1 MTESLFADIIV
12 DISHERLDRTFQ
24 YRIPEALRTE
34 VRQGSV
40 VRIPF
45 GKGGRITKGYVMKLT
60 GTPEI
65 EPSRIK
71 DICEVVS
78 GDAGTS
84 GEDRLVALA
93 AWMRERYGSTM
104 VQALRT
110 VIPVKQKIKPRQKKS
125 LRLLL
130 DEEQTQEK
138 IAFYRQKNQRAR
150 LRLLEALEVEQEL
163 PYELATGRLNI
174 SAATV
179 KAMEEQGVLACET
192 VAVYRNPVH
201 QSGASN
207 IRIPLNEEQSRIVED
222 IRRNWDN
229 PQQTVSLIHGIT
241 GSGKTEIYMELIDTV
256 IARGQQAIVLIP
268 EIALTYQTVMR
279 FYRRFGE
286 RISIIHSRLSAGER
300 YDQFQRARAGDIDVM
315 IGPRSALFTPFPDL
329 GIIIIDEEHEP
340 TYQSEQTPR
349 YHARETA
356 IKRAELE
363 HAKVILGSATPSL
376 EAYSRALD
384 GEYALYT
391 LKKRAKNSSLPET
404 VVADMRRELAEGN
417 RSILGRTLKKELEQC
432 LARGQQAMLFL
443 NRRGY
448 SGFLSCRACGHVLMC
463 PHCDVSLSLHNNGRM
478 VCHYCGYTERR
489 PARCPKCGSEFLS
502 GFGIGTQQAQ
512 EMVARE
518 FPQARI
524 LRMDMDTT
532 REKDGHEKIL
542 SAFANREADILIGTQ
557 MIVKGHDFPDVT
569 LVGILAADLSLF
581 ADDYR
586 ASERTF
592 QLITQAAGRA
602 GRGKELGKVV
612 IQTYDPEHYCIR
624 TAAAQDYESFYE
636 EEISYRMVAGYPPAR
651 KMLSIHG
658 TCRDEQHLGVAM
670 EYLRRLA
677 ERIYKN
683 SEGNIIGPAPESIA
697 KIQEVY
703 RRVLY
708 IKAGTMEELT
718 AIKDRLEQYIEAN
731 DGYRSVGIQFDMNE

>member
-24 YRIPEALRTE
+24 YRIPEGLRGA

-45 GKGGRITKGYVMKLT
+45 GKGDRITKGYVMKIT
-60 GTPEI
+60 GKPEVALSKMKEI
-65 EPSRIK
+65 R
-71 DICEVVS
+71 EVVS
-78 GDAGTS
+78 DGAS
-84 GEDRLVALA
+84 GEDHLVALA

-104 VQALRT
+104 AQALRT
-110 VIPVKQKIKPRQKKS
+110 VIPVKQKIKPRQKRS

-130 DEEQTQEK
+130 DEEQAREK
-138 IAFYRQKNQRAR
+138 LAFYRQKNQRAR
-150 LRLLEALEVEQEL
+150 LRLLEALLEEREL

-179 KAMEEQGVLACET
+179 KAMQEQGVIACDT
-192 VAVYRNPVH
+192 ATAYRNPVH
-201 QSGASN
+201 TGGASN
-207 IRIPLNEEQSRIVED
+207 IRIPLNEEQARIVED
-222 IRRNWDN
+222 IRRNWEE
-229 PQQTVSLIHGIT
+229 PGHLVSLIHGIT
-241 GSGKTEIYMELIDTV
+241 GSGKTEIYMELIDTA
-256 IARGQQAIVLIP
+256 IARGEQAIVLIP

-279 FYRRFGE
+279 FYRRFGD

-300 YDQFQRARAGDIDVM
+300 YDQYQRARAGDIDVM
-315 IGPRSALFTPFPDL
+315 IGPRSALFTPFPKT

-349 YHARETA
+349 YHAREVA
-356 IKRAELE
+356 IKRAQLE

-384 GEYALYT
+384 GAYALYT
-391 LKKRAKNSSLPET
+391 LEKRAKESALPET
-404 VVADMRRELAEGN
+404 VVVDMRRELQEGN
-417 RSILGRTLKKELEQC
+417 RSILGKTLKEELEKC

-448 SGFLSCRACGHVLMC
+448 SGFLSCRSCGHVLMC
-463 PHCDVSLSLHNNGRM
+463 PHCDVSLSLHNNGKL
-478 VCHYCGYTERR
+478 VCHYCGHTEPR
-489 PARCPKCGSEFLS
+489 PMRCPKCGSEFLS

-512 EMVARE
+512 EMVAKE

-532 REKDGHEKIL
+532 RGKDGHEKIL
-542 SAFANREADILIGTQ
+542 SAFANQEADILIGTQ
-557 MIVKGHDFPDVT
+557 MIVKGHDFPNVT

-592 QLITQAAGRA
+592 QLLVQAAGRA
-602 GRGKELGKVV
+602 GRGKDPGMVV

-624 TAAAQDYESFYE
+624 TAAAQDYRSFYE
-636 EEISYRMVAGYPPAR
+636 EEISYRMVAGYPPVR
-651 KMLSIHG
+651 KMLSVHG
-658 TCRDEQHLGVAM
+658 ACRDEQHLGMAM
-670 EYLRRLA
+670 EYLRRMA

-683 SEGNIIGPAPESIA
+683 SEGNVIGPAQESIA

-703 RRVLY
+703 RKVLY
-708 IKAGTMEELT
+708 IKAGTTEELT

-731 DGYRSVGIQFDMNE
+731 EGYRSVGIQFDMNE

>member
-24 YRIPEALRTE
+24 YRIPEGLRGA

-45 GKGGRITKGYVMKLT
+45 GKGDRITKGYVMKIT
-60 GTPEI
+60 GKPEI
-65 EPSRIK
+65 ALARMKEIQ
-71 DICEVVS
+71 EVVS
-78 GDAGTS
+78 DGAS
-84 GEDRLVALA
+84 GEDHLVALA

-104 VQALRT
+104 AQALRT
-110 VIPVKQKIKPRQKKS
+110 VIPVKQKIKPRQKRS

-130 DEEQTQEK
+130 DEEQAREK
-138 IAFYRQKNQRAR
+138 LAFYRQKNQRAR
-150 LRLLEALEVEQEL
+150 LRLLEALLEEREL

-179 KAMEEQGVLACET
+179 KAMQEQGVIACDT
-192 VAVYRNPVH
+192 TTAYRNPVH
-201 QSGASN
+201 TGGASN
-207 IRIPLNEEQSRIVED
+207 IRIPLNEEQARIVED
-222 IRRNWDN
+222 IRRNWEE
-229 PQQTVSLIHGIT
+229 PGHLVSLIHGIT
-241 GSGKTEIYMELIDTV
+241 GSGKTEIYMELIDTA
-256 IARGQQAIVLIP
+256 IARGEQAIVLIP

-279 FYRRFGE
+279 FYRRFGD

-300 YDQFQRARAGDIDVM
+300 YDQYQRARSGDIDVM
-315 IGPRSALFTPFPDL
+315 IGPRSALFTPFPKP

-349 YHARETA
+349 YHAREVA
-356 IKRAELE
+356 IKRAQLE

-376 EAYSRALD
+376 EAYSRAID
-384 GEYALYT
+384 GAYVLYT
-391 LKKRAKNSSLPET
+391 LEKRAKESALPET
-404 VVADMRRELAEGN
+404 VVVDMRRELQEGN
-417 RSILGRTLKKELEQC
+417 RSILGKTLKEELEKC
-432 LARGQQAMLFL
+432 LAREQQAMLFL

-448 SGFLSCRACGHVLMC
+448 SGFLSCRSCGHVLMC
-463 PHCDVSLSLHNNGRM
+463 PHCDVSLSLHNNGKL
-478 VCHYCGYTERR
+478 VCHYCGHTELR

-512 EMVARE
+512 EMVAKE

-532 REKDGHEKIL
+532 RGKDGHEKIL
-542 SAFANREADILIGTQ
+542 SAFANQEADILIGTQ
-557 MIVKGHDFPDVT
+557 MIVKGHDFPNVT

-592 QLITQAAGRA
+592 QLLVQAAGRA
-602 GRGKELGKVV
+602 GRGKDPGMVV

-624 TAAAQDYESFYE
+624 TAAAQDYRSFYE
-636 EEISYRMVAGYPPAR
+636 EEISYRMVAGYPPVR
-651 KMLSIHG
+651 KMLSVHG
-658 TCRDEQHLGVAM
+658 ACRDEQHLGMAM
-670 EYLRRLA
+670 EYLRRMA

-683 SEGNIIGPAPESIA
+683 SEGNVIGPAQESIA

-703 RRVLY
+703 RKVLY
-708 IKAGTMEELT
+708 IKAGTTEELT

-731 DGYRSVGIQFDMNE
+731 EGYRSVGIQFDMNE

>member
-12 DISHERLDRTFQ
+12 DISNERLDRTFQ
-24 YRIPEALRTE
+24 YRIPEALRSA

-45 GKGGRITKGYVMKLT
+45 GKGDRVTKGYVMKIT

-65 EPSRIK
+65 APSRMKEIR
-71 DICEVVS
+71 EVVS
-78 GDAGTS
+78 DDAGAS

-104 VQALRT
+104 IQALRT

-150 LRLLEALEVEQEL
+150 LRLLEALAQEGKV
-163 PYELATGRLNI
+163 PYELVTGRLNI

-179 KAMEEQGVLACET
+179 KAMQEQGVLACET
-192 VAVYRNPVH
+192 VTVYRNPVH
-201 QSGASN
+201 QRGASN

-222 IRRNWDN
+222 IRRKWDDPEN
-229 PQQTVSLIHGIT
+229 VVSLIHGIT
-241 GSGKTEIYMELIDTV
+241 GSGKTEIYMELIDTA
-256 IARGQQAIVLIP
+256 IARREQAIVLIP

-279 FYRRFGE
+279 FYRRFGD

-315 IGPRSALFTPFPDL
+315 IGPRSALFTPFPNL

-340 TYQSEQTPR
+340 AYQSEQTPR

-356 IKRAELE
+356 IKRAQLE

-376 EAYSRALD
+376 EAYSRALA
-384 GEYALYT
+384 GEYVLYT
-391 LKKRAKNSSLPET
+391 LEKRAKESSLPET
-404 VVADMRRELAEGN
+404 VVVDMRRELQEGN
-417 RSILGRTLKKELEQC
+417 RSILGKTLKSGLEKC
-432 LARGQQAMLFL
+432 LSRGQQAMLFL

-448 SGFLSCRACGHVLMC
+448 SGFLSCRSCGHVLMC
-463 PHCDVSLSLHNNGRM
+463 PHCDVSLSLHNNGRL
-478 VCHYCGYTERR
+478 VCHYCGYRQIR
-489 PARCPKCGSEFLS
+489 PPRCPKCGSEFLS

-512 EMVARE
+512 EMVAKE

-557 MIVKGHDFPDVT
+557 MIVKGHDFPNVT

-592 QLITQAAGRA
+592 QLLTQAAGRA
-602 GRGKELGKVV
+602 GRGKDPGTVV

-624 TAAAQDYESFYE
+624 TAAAQDYKSFYE

-651 KMLSIHG
+651 KMLSVHG
-658 TCRDEQHLGVAM
+658 TCRDEAHLGVAM
-670 EYLRRLA
+670 EYLKRLV

-683 SEGNIIGPAPESIA
+683 SGGNVIGPAEESIA

-703 RRVLY
+703 RKVLY
-708 IKAGTMEELT
+708 IKAENMEELT
-718 AIKDRLEQYIEAN
+718 AIKDRLEQYIEVN
-731 DGYRSVGIQFDMNE
+731 EGYRSVGIQFDMNE